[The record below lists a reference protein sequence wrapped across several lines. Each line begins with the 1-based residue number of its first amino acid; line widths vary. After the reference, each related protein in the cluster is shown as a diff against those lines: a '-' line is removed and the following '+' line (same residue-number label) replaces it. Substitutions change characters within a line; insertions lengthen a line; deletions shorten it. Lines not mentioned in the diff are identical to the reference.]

1 MCSARPSSIW
11 TLSTMR
17 WSWSAI
23 SRRRKFATR
32 HTMHPSLLQQKLNR
46 LRTLLTEMGSVVVAY
61 SGGIDSTF
69 VLKVA
74 HDQLHEKAVGITAIS
89 PTFPSIE
96 LEAAERVAQE
106 IGARHETVQTDQ
118 LAIDDF
124 VRNDS
129 NRCVHCKTDLY
140 KLLANVRQSWAT
152 AYVVD
157 GTNLDDLSDDRPGI
171 KAAREWGV
179 RSPLVEV
186 ELSKTDIRI
195 LAKELGLSNWDKP
208 AAACLSSRI
217 PRGIVITSEQ
227 LRLVEGAE
235 AVLHREGFRH
245 FRVRNHGEIA
255 RIELAQDELPR
266 LMESDRC
273 AEISARLKSL
283 GFKFV
288 TVDLEGY
295 RPGGVTLS
303 CLHPQITIRQRGCDF
318 ERAS

>member
-1 MCSARPSSIW
+1 MPVSV
-11 TLSTMR
+11 
-17 WSWSAI
+17 
-23 SRRRKFATR
+23 
-32 HTMHPSLLQQKLNR
+32 LQQKLTR
-46 LRTLLTEMGSVVVAY
+46 LQTILSDMGSVVVAY

-74 HDQLHEKAVGITAIS
+74 HDQLHEKAIGITAVS

-96 LEAAERVAQE
+96 LEIAERVARE
-106 IGARHETVQTDQ
+106 IGARHEIAQTDQ

-124 VRNDS
+124 VKNDA
-129 NRCVHCKTDLY
+129 NRCFHCKTDLY
-140 KLLANVRQSWAT
+140 QLLTGLRESHAA

-157 GTNLDDLSDDRPGI
+157 GTNLDDLGDDRPGI

-179 RSPLVEV
+179 RSPLVEA
-186 ELSKTDIRI
+186 ELSKADIRN

-217 PRGIVITSEQ
+217 PRGNMITLET
-227 LRLVEGAE
+227 LHRVEDAE

-245 FRVRNHGEIA
+245 FRVRNHGDVA
-255 RIELAQDELPR
+255 RIEVAKEELPG
-266 LMESDRC
+266 LIESDRC
-273 AEISARLKSL
+273 ARISMKLKEL

-295 RPGGVTLS
+295 RPGGVTL
-303 CLHPQITIRQRGCDF
+303 R
-318 ERAS
+318 

>member
-1 MCSARPSSIW
+1 
-11 TLSTMR
+11 
-17 WSWSAI
+17 
-23 SRRRKFATR
+23 
-32 HTMHPSLLQQKLNR
+32 
-46 LRTLLTEMGSVVVAY
+46 MGSVVVAY
-61 SGGIDSTF
+61 SGGIDSAF

-74 HDQLHEKAVGITAIS
+74 HDQLHEKAIGITAVS

-96 LEAAERVAQE
+96 LEAAERVAQQ
-106 IGARHETVQTDQ
+106 IGARHETVHTDQ

-124 VRNDS
+124 VKNDAD
-129 NRCVHCKTDLY
+129 RCFHCKTDLY
-140 KLLANVRQSWAT
+140 KLLGNLRQSWAV
-152 AYVVD
+152 AHVLD
-157 GTNLDDLSDDRPGI
+157 GTNLDDLGDDRPGI

-179 RSPLVEV
+179 RSPLVEAG
-186 ELSKTDIRI
+186 LSKADIRI

-227 LRLVEGAE
+227 LSRVEGAE

-255 RIELAQDELPR
+255 RIELTQDELPR
-266 LMESDRC
+266 LMESNRR
-273 AEISARLKSL
+273 AQITARLKAL

-295 RPGGVTLS
+295 RPGGVTL
-303 CLHPQITIRQRGCDF
+303 GC
-318 ERAS
+318 

>member
-1 MCSARPSSIW
+1 MTEQTMSS
-11 TLSTMR
+11 S
-17 WSWSAI
+17 
-23 SRRRKFATR
+23 
-32 HTMHPSLLQQKLNR
+32 SLHNKLER

-74 HDQLHEKAVGITAIS
+74 HDQLHEQAVGITAIS
-89 PTFPSIE
+89 PTFPSLE

-106 IGARHETVQTDQ
+106 IGARHETVHTDQ
-118 LAIDDF
+118 LTIDDF
-124 VRNDS
+124 VKNDAA
-129 NRCVHCKTDLY
+129 RCFHCKTDLY
-140 KLLANVRQSWAT
+140 QLLGSVRQSRT
-152 AYVVD
+152 VAYVVD
-157 GTNLDDLSDDRPGI
+157 GTNLDDLGDDRPGI

-179 RSPLVEV
+179 RSPLVEA
-186 ELSKTDIRI
+186 ELSKSDIRV

-217 PRGIVITSEQ
+217 PRGIPITLE
-227 LRLVEGAE
+227 RLTRVEEAE
-235 AVLHREGFRH
+235 ALLQREGLHH

-255 RIELAQDELPR
+255 RIEVAKDELS
-266 LMESDRC
+266 LLTESER
-273 AEISARLKSL
+273 SARISTALKAL

-303 CLHPQITIRQRGCDF
+303 
-318 ERAS
+318 

>member
-1 MCSARPSSIW
+1 MQQ
-11 TLSTMR
+11 
-17 WSWSAI
+17 
-23 SRRRKFATR
+23 
-32 HTMHPSLLQQKLNR
+32 SLIQQKLDR

-89 PTFPSIE
+89 PTFPSLE

-124 VRNDS
+124 VRNDA
-129 NRCVHCKTDLY
+129 NRCFHCKTDLY
-140 KLLANVRQSWAT
+140 QLLGNLRQSRAA

-157 GTNLDDLSDDRPGI
+157 GTNLDDLGDDRPGI
-171 KAAREWGV
+171 QAAREWGV
-179 RSPLVEV
+179 RSPLVET
-186 ELSKTDIRI
+186 ELSKADIRI

-227 LRLVEGAE
+227 LSRVEGAE

-245 FRVRNHGEIA
+245 FRVRSHGEIA
-255 RIELAQDELPR
+255 RIELAHDELPR
-266 LMESDRC
+266 LMNSDLC
-273 AEISARLKSL
+273 AKISARLKSL

-303 CLHPQITIRQRGCDF
+303 
-318 ERAS
+318 

>member
-1 MCSARPSSIW
+1 MQQ
-11 TLSTMR
+11 
-17 WSWSAI
+17 
-23 SRRRKFATR
+23 
-32 HTMHPSLLQQKLNR
+32 SLLQQKLDR

-74 HDQLHEKAVGITAIS
+74 HEQLREKAIGITAVS
-89 PTFPSIE
+89 PTFPTLE
-96 LEAAERVAQE
+96 LEAAERVARE
-106 IGARHETVQTDQ
+106 IGVRHETVQTDQ

-124 VRNDS
+124 VRNDAT
-129 NRCVHCKTDLY
+129 RCFHCKTDLY
-140 KLLANVRQSWAT
+140 QLLGNMRQTKAA

-157 GTNLDDLSDDRPGI
+157 GTNLDDLGDDRPGI

-179 RSPLVEV
+179 RSPLVET
-186 ELSKTDIRI
+186 ELSKADIRI
-195 LAKELGLSNWDKP
+195 LAKDLGLSNWDKP

-217 PRGIVITSEQ
+217 PRGSMITLEK
-227 LRLVEGAE
+227 LHRVEGAE

-255 RIELAQDELPR
+255 RIELAQDELLR
-266 LMESDRC
+266 LVQSDRC
-273 AEISARLKSL
+273 AEICARLKAL

-295 RPGGVTLS
+295 RPGGVSLS
-303 CLHPQITIRQRGCDF
+303 
-318 ERAS
+318 